1 MANEKIKMQI
11 VLDDVVNHLREKG
24 IIDDER
30 KQFYMDRLVKGMA
43 TLADKLFWELIDD
56 MWTVMQRDKN

>member
-30 KQFYMDRLVKGMA
+30 KQFYMDRLVKGMD

>member
-11 VLDDVVNHLREKG
+11 VLDDVVNHLRQKG

-30 KQFYMDRLVKGMA
+30 KQFYMDRLVKGMDV
-43 TLADKLFWELIDD
+43 LADRTFWELIDD
-56 MWTVMQRDKN
+56 MWVVMKNNP

>member
-30 KQFYMDRLVKGMA
+30 KQFYMERLVKGMD